1 MKLPRLFTD
10 GLVIQQGI
18 PAPVWGWSLPNH
30 HIRVAVGGFAAE
42 TTSDS
47 KGRWMVKLPALRA
60 VDHLGLRLRMTIEG
74 DQTVTIDDVTVGE
87 VWLCSGQ
94 SNMEWPVA
102 QASDAK
108 TEIAQAKLPQI
119 RLFSVGHAIAGSP
132 ADDVLADAGWQRCSP
147 ATVAGFSAVAYAFGR
162 ELHTAQQIPIGLI
175 HASWGGTMAEAWTSR
190 AALASEPILRPILDR
205 DAATPNLPAPD
216 SPAYRKS
223 LAAWEAKAF
232 HRDPGNKGVKM
243 GWAKRDFAD
252 AKWPTM
258 DLPRA
263 WESTGL
269 DIDGAVWFRRTVAVP
284 PSWKGK
290 ALELSLGPIDDFD
303 TTYVNGV
310 EVGATGAETPEAH
323 TVPRIYQVPGKL
335 VKAGE
340 LVIAVRVFDR
350 FGQGGLVGSPAQM
363 TLKPATPAKNGKKP
377 VAQKP
382 AAKKPAGKPL
392 SLAGD
397 WRFQIELKLEPKR
410 GLPPMPQHNASPHRP
425 AVLNNAMIQPLVP
438 FALRGALWYQGESN
452 AERAEQYRILL
463 PSLIRDWRLGWGQGE
478 FPFGIVQLAG
488 WRAHQSE
495 PAASDWAELR
505 DAQDLAAR
513 QPNVGLATAIDLGDA
528 QDIHPTNKR
537 EVGRRLALWA
547 RAKVYN
553 ERLPWSGPRFATM
566 AAESGA
572 IRLRFDHADGLATRD
587 GKPPT
592 AFAIAGVDRRFVWA
606 TARIDGNS
614 VVLTSPLIAAPVA
627 ARYAWGDNP
636 DLNLVNGAALPALPF
651 RTDEWPLSTAGR
663 R

>member
-18 PAPVWGWSLPNH
+18 PAPVWGWSQPNH

-60 VDHLGLRLRMTIEG
+60 VDHLGQRLRMTVDG

-87 VWLCSGQ
+87 VWLCAGQ

-102 QASDAK
+102 QASESK
-108 TEIAQAKLPQI
+108 TDIAQAKFPQI
-119 RLFSVGHAIAGSP
+119 RLFTVARAVAGTP

-147 ATVAGFSAVAYAFGR
+147 TTIAGFSAVAYAFGR
-162 ELHTAQQIPIGLI
+162 ELHAAQQVPVGLI
-175 HASWGGTMAEAWTSR
+175 HASWGGSLAEAWASR
-190 AALASEPILRPILDR
+190 AALAAEPILRPILDR
-205 DAATPNLPAPD
+205 GDNGSALPAPD
-216 SPAYRKS
+216 SPAYRKA
-223 LAAWEAKAF
+223 LTAWEAKAF
-232 HRDPGNKGVKM
+232 HRDPGNKGVRK
-243 GWAKRDFAD
+243 GWAKRDFID
-252 AKWPTM
+252 AKWPAM

-269 DIDGAVWFRRTVAVP
+269 DIDGAVWFRRTLTVP
-284 PSWKGK
+284 PAWKGK

-303 TTYVNGV
+303 TTYVNGE
-310 EVGATGAETPEAH
+310 EVGATGSETPEAH

-335 VKAGE
+335 VKAGD

-350 FGQGGLVGSPAQM
+350 FGQGGLVGSPAQL
-363 TLKPATPAKNGKKP
+363 TLKPATPAKSSKKP
-377 VAQKP
+377 AP
-382 AAKKPAGKPL
+382 KKPAGKPL
-392 SLAGD
+392 SLAGN
-397 WRFQIELKLEPKR
+397 WRYQIELKLAPKR
-410 GLPPMPQHNASPHRP
+410 ELPPMPQHNASPHRP

-452 AERAEQYRILL
+452 AERAEQYRTLL

-488 WRAHQSE
+488 WRARQSE
-495 PAASDWAELR
+495 PVASDWAELR
-505 DAQDLAAR
+505 EAQALAAR

-528 QDIHPTNKR
+528 QNIHPPNKR

-547 RAKVYN
+547 RAKVYG
-553 ERLPWSGPRFATM
+553 ERLPWSGPQFITM
-566 AAESGA
+566 TVHAGA
-572 IRLRFDHADGLATRD
+572 IRLQFDHAEGLTTRD

-592 AFAIAGVDRRFVWA
+592 GFAIAGIDRRFVWA
-606 TARIDGNS
+606 TSRIDSDS
-614 VVLTSPLIAAPVA
+614 VVVTSPQIAAPVA
-627 ARYAWGDNP
+627 VRYAWADNP
-636 DLNLVNGAALPALPF
+636 ELNLVNGAGLPALPF
-651 RTDEWPLSTAGR
+651 RSDEWPLSTAGR

>member
-18 PAPVWGWSLPNH
+18 PAPVWGWSTPNH

-42 TTSDS
+42 TTSDN

-60 VDHLGLRLRMTIEG
+60 ADHLGQRLRMTIDG
-74 DQTVTIDDVTVGE
+74 DQTLTIDDVTVGE
-87 VWLCSGQ
+87 VWLCAGQ

-102 QASDAK
+102 QADEAK
-108 TEIAQAKLPQI
+108 TEIAQARFPQI
-119 RLFSVGHAIAGSP
+119 RLFTVARAVATSP
-132 ADDVLADAGWQRCSP
+132 SDDVQADAGWQRCSP
-147 ATVAGFSAVAYAFGR
+147 ATVTGFSAVAYAFGR
-162 ELHTAQQIPIGLI
+162 ELHAAQQVPIGLI
-175 HASWGGTMAEAWTSR
+175 HASWGGSMAEAWMSR
-190 AALASEPILRPILDR
+190 AALAAEPVLRPILDR
-205 DAATPNLPAPD
+205 GDSGSALPAPD
-216 SPAYRKS
+216 SPAYRKA
-223 LAAWEAKAF
+223 LNAWEAKAY
-232 HRDPGNKGVKM
+232 HRDPGNKGVKK
-243 GWAKRDFAD
+243 GWAKREFDD

-284 PSWKGK
+284 PAWKGK
-290 ALELSLGPIDDFD
+290 ALDLSLGPIDDFD

-310 EVGATGAETPEAH
+310 EVGATGSETPDAH
-323 TVPRIYQVPGKL
+323 TVPRIYRVPGKL
-335 VKAGE
+335 VKAGD

-350 FGQGGLVGSPAQM
+350 FGAGGLVGAPAQ
-363 TLKPATPAKNGKKP
+363 LSLRPATPAKPATTGK
-377 VAQKP
+377 KP
-382 AAKKPAGKPL
+382 AAKKPLGKPL

-397 WRFQIELKLEPKR
+397 WRYQIELRLAPKR
-410 GLPPMPQHNASPHRP
+410 DLPPLPLHSGSPHRP
-425 AVLNNAMIQPLVP
+425 AVLNNAMVQPLVP

-452 AERAEQYRILL
+452 AERAEQYRTLL

-488 WRAHQSE
+488 FRARQAE

-505 DAQDLAAR
+505 EAQALAAR
-513 QPNVGLATAIDLGDA
+513 QANIGVVTAIDLGDA

-547 RAKVYN
+547 RAKVYG
-553 ERLPWSGPRFATM
+553 ERLPWSGPQFTAM
-566 AAESGA
+566 FVQAGD
-572 IRLRFDHADGLATRD
+572 IRLQFDHADGLTTSN
-587 GKPPT
+587 GKAPT
-592 AFAIAGVDRRFVWA
+592 GFAIAGIDRRFVWA
-606 TARIDGNS
+606 TARIDGTS
-614 VVLTSPLIAAPVA
+614 VVVSSPQIAAPVA
-627 ARYAWGDNP
+627 VRYAWADNP
-636 DLNLVNGAALPALPF
+636 ELNLVNGAGLPALPF